1 MNWQI
6 GTVGFGYKQWIGT
19 FYPQGMKSADY
30 LRHYAGFFDSAEI
43 DATFYGTPHL
53 STVQKW
59 ANDVPAN
66 FRFSPKTPRTI
77 THDTPLA
84 QAVAPMAEFV
94 ERVGVLGDK
103 LGAILIQFPA
113 SFQVEQLPILNH
125 FLAQLPTARYAIE
138 FRHPSWE
145 VAETV
150 AMLRERGCAWVA
162 ADYGTANEHK
172 MSEFT
177 IRPTTDWQYLR
188 FIGWHGAFNTKNE
201 VKIDQ
206 TPRLQRWLSEL
217 KSIDANTAY
226 AYFNNDYSGYSI
238 ATANL
243 LKSLLNLPHEHP
255 KIFQQASLFG

>member
-1 MNWQI
+1 MNWHI
-6 GTVGFGYKQWIGT
+6 GTVGFGYKQWIDT

-30 LRHYAGFFDSAEI
+30 LSHYANYFDSAEI
-43 DATFYGTPHL
+43 DSTFYGTPRL
-53 STVQKW
+53 STVEKW
-59 ANDVPAN
+59 ANDVPDH

-77 THDTPLA
+77 THDTPIR
-84 QAVAPMAEFV
+84 QAVPAMTEFV
-94 ERVGVLGDK
+94 ERVGALGDK

-113 SFQVEQLPILNH
+113 RFQVDQLAPLND
-125 FLAQLPTARYAIE
+125 FLAQLPTVRYALE

-145 VAETV
+145 VGEAV
-150 AMLRERGCAWVA
+150 AMLRERACAWVA
-162 ADYGTANEHK
+162 ADYGTTNEHN

-177 IRPTTDWQYLR
+177 LRPTTDWHYLR

-206 TPRLQRWLSEL
+206 TPRLQRWLTLIEP
-217 KSIDANTAY
+217 AQTAY

-243 LKSLLNLPHEHP
+243 LKSMLDLPHDHP
-255 KIFQQASLFG
+255 QIFRQQSLF